1 MQMKTTIQGVKYV
14 LVKLGVGSPNLC
26 LGGCTP
32 RLGGEVD
39 FIVDVIDD
47 GNSPS
52 HSKVRRCRGLSGL
65 LTIFGK
71 GKLCGLIII
80 WKMVQRKDEHK

>member
-32 RLGGEVD
+32 CLGGEVD
-39 FIVDVIDD
+39 FIGDVTDG

-52 HSKVRRCRGLSGL
+52 PSEVIRYRGISVLVIFLGKVAC
-65 LTIFGK
+65 
-71 GKLCGLIII
+71 
-80 WKMVQRKDEHK
+80 VEE

>member
-1 MQMKTTIQGVKYV
+1 MASKDDDREQKFRRCR
-14 LVKLGVGSPNLC
+14 PNLG

-52 HSKVRRCRGLSGL
+52 PSKVRRCRGLSGL

-71 GKLCGLIII
+71 GKLYGLII
-80 WKMVQRKDEHK
+80 WKMVQRKEEHK